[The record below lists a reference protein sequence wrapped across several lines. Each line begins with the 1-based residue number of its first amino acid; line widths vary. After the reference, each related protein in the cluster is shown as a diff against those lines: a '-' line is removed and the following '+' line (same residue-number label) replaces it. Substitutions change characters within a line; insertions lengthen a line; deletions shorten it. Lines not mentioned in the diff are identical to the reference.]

1 MIRIVTR
8 LLVAPKNRGSVM
20 ANAPKLIAFF
30 EKHGVR
36 SEGVF
41 ENFAESEIIH
51 LWSAASMQAYEDATL
66 RIRGDP
72 EFRTFAGQAA
82 QAIELERKE
91 FWRAVAQG

>member
-8 LLVAPKNRGSVM
+8 LLVSPRNRAAVM

-41 ENFAESEIIH
+41 ENFADSEVIH
-51 LWSAASMQAYEDATL
+51 LWSAANMQAYEEATL
-66 RIRGDP
+66 RIRGDA
-72 EFRTFAGQAA
+72 EFRTFAGEAA
-82 QAIELERKE
+82 QWIELERKE
-91 FWRAVAQG
+91 LWRAVPGA

>member
-30 EKHGVR
+30 EKHGVH

-41 ENFAESEIIH
+41 ENFAESEFIH

-66 RIRGDP
+66 RIRSDP
-72 EFRTFAGQAA
+72 EFRAFATQAA

-91 FWRAVAQG
+91 FWRSVAQA

>member
-20 ANAPKLIAFF
+20 ANAPKLVSFF
-30 EKHGVR
+30 EKYGVQ

-41 ENFAESEIIH
+41 ENFAESEVIH
-51 LWSAASMQAYEDATL
+51 LWSAASIQAYEDATL
-66 RIRGDP
+66 RIRSDP

-82 QAIELERKE
+82 QVIEQERKE
-91 FWRAVAQG
+91 FWRSVPQG

>member
-8 LLVAPKNRGSVM
+8 LLVSPRNRAAVM

-30 EKHGVR
+30 ERHGVR

-41 ENFAESEIIH
+41 ENFSESEVIH

-66 RIRGDP
+66 RIRGDA
-72 EFRTFAGQAA
+72 EFRAFAGEAA
-82 QAIELERKE
+82 QWIELERKE
-91 FWRAVAQG
+91 LWRAVPGA